1 MSDGEV
7 ALCSLLDKFK
17 LSSACLEIQCSDTL
31 FLTLNTEIR
40 RFENAAPHFGFTQPE
55 IEELRHDFDTERQ
68 RKLEMLW
75 NWRRKNGS
83 DATYIAIVRI
93 FLKMNDKQ
101 LAEVVLKH
109 FKQEVPAGKYQKW
122 DNMNEFE
129 QKKVKTNLYVEHQN
143 IRRKF
148 SFLVDD
154 VLKSLEERKIEV
166 SRLKLFLATYG
177 IPEGDSA
184 PALLSKIESAST
196 LADVLLIMQI
206 HYSSWFNIQLFKDV
220 VNRFGSND
228 DQRKMKEYEKDELV
242 PYLRRSI
249 FEIPSKSFHNVTT
262 DLISLV
268 LYLPDD
274 VIPTGQ
280 HVEIIRANL
289 SQLLGIPVGVLQ
301 FLGYDK
307 GSTILTFAV
316 PKALLSIAKMKNMI
330 ENYFTFN
337 TMKNIYE
344 LKFVAHLAQLL

>member
-1 MSDGEV
+1 MSGREV
-7 ALCSLLDKFK
+7 ALCSLLERFE
-17 LSSACLEIQCSDTL
+17 LSSACLEIQCSDSL

-55 IEELRHDFDTERQ
+55 IEELHRDFDSER
-68 RKLEMLW
+68 RKKLEMLW

-122 DNMNEFE
+122 DNMSEFE
-129 QKKVKTNLYVEHQN
+129 QTKVMNLYVEHQN

-148 SFLVDD
+148 AFLVDD
-154 VLKSLEERKIEV
+154 ILKSLEKRKAEV

-177 IPEGDSA
+177 VPEGDST
-184 PALLSKIESAST
+184 PTLLSKIESAST
-196 LADVLLIMQI
+196 LADVLLIMQMY
-206 HYSSWFNIQLFKDV
+206 YSSWFNIQLFKDV
-220 VNRFGSND
+220 VNRFGSDD

-249 FEIPSKSFHNVTT
+249 FEIPSKSFHNITT
-262 DLISLV
+262 DLVSLV
-268 LYLPDD
+268 LYLPDA
-274 VIPTGQ
+274 VILTGL

-316 PKALLSIAKMKNMI
+316 PIALLNIAEMKTMI
-330 ENYFTFN
+330 EKYCTFN
-337 TMKNIYE
+337 TIKNIYE
-344 LKFVAHLAQLL
+344 FGGDLAQPL

>member
-1 MSDGEV
+1 MSDREV
-7 ALCSLLDKFK
+7 ALCSLLERFE
-17 LSSACLEIQCSDTL
+17 LSSACLEIQCSDSL
-31 FLTLNTEIR
+31 FLTLNTEIPS
-40 RFENAAPHFGFTQPE
+40 FEDAAPYFGFNQHE
-55 IEELRHDFDTERQ
+55 IVGLRSGFCTERRRTLQ
-68 RKLEMLW
+68 MLW
-75 NWRRKNGS
+75 SWRRKNGS

-122 DNMNEFE
+122 YNMNEFE
-129 QKKVKTNLYVEHQN
+129 RTKVKTNLYVEHQN

-154 VLKSLEERKIEV
+154 ILKSLEERKTEV

-177 IPEGDSA
+177 VPEGDST
-184 PALLSKIESAST
+184 PTLLSKIESAST
-196 LADVLLIMQI
+196 LADVLLIMHM

-220 VNRFGSND
+220 VNRFGSDD

-242 PYLRRSI
+242 PYLQRSI
-249 FEIPSKSFHNVTT
+249 FEIPSKSFHNMTT

-268 LYLPDD
+268 LYLPND
-274 VIPTGQ
+274 VIPTGR

-289 SQLLGIPVGVLQ
+289 SQLLGIPDGILQ

-316 PKALLSIAKMKNMI
+316 PKALLSIAEMKNMI

-344 LKFVAHLAQLL
+344 FGGDLAQLL